1 DTPFHALKNAA
12 CTREEA
18 FPGKLRFATYNFDSI
33 ILTWVDFPV
42 NRRSVPSWD
51 IKRNSMCQREKKKG
65 NLYNKTL
72 Y

>member
-1 DTPFHALKNAA
+1 M
-12 CTREEA
+12 ESYV
-18 FPGKLRFATYNFDSI
+18 FATYNFDSI

-51 IKRNSMCQREKKKG
+51 IKRNSMRQRGKKKD
-65 NLYNKTL
+65 NVDKKY